1 MAHHVYA
8 QEGVSILSEIVS
20 TENKKAG
27 KNLSVKSINTP
38 KSVINAPAKN
48 KKPLFLL
55 KETLQTDPLNDA
67 KNAQGISILS
77 DIETVT
83 IKSDVYV
90 PSATSTN
97 NTATPDSSIND
108 KRLIKENNITAP
120 DIPALENDIN
130 TISQA
135 DTVAEIESTKTSSE
149 FISDQAEEKGVDIFT
164 SVVETGDTSQKIIL
178 DKPIRY
184 TEEAV
189 EEGFDEP
196 QAAPLLERSQ
206 KGLDLS
212 EDQQDIQN
220 ARDDF
225 YVGNLKR
232 ALQETYLTNPRIKAQ
247 RQIFETTGETFNQ
260 ALAGWLPT
268 ISLNY
273 NKGRRR
279 NRLNDDWNYVDV
291 EDQQANFDQPLF
303 RGGETWF
310 LMDQADSLTKANA
323 AQLITATQEVMLNA
337 ITAYADVMRD
347 REILELSIDNEAVL
361 KDQLDS
367 SQSRFRYGEATKTD
381 VAQSE
386 SRLAR
391 ALSDVEQARGNLA
404 VSIARFE
411 EIVRRKPSDNLAIID
426 DLPAI
431 PDTLKEVVA
440 LAQLHNPRVLTAD
453 YTESAADDLVN
464 INKARLLP
472 DVTLR
477 ASTGRSEGTGFQ
489 GVDFDTDTVLINVNL
504 PLYQGGAQYSRVRE
518 SKIQKSRR
526 RFELL
531 GVRNEIEQQ
540 AIGAWEGYRTAVSV
554 IEAQDTAIE
563 AAEIALD
570 GVKQE
575 QLYGARTVLEVLDAK
590 QELFIARVNR
600 TRSERNKI
608 VSWYNI
614 LSITGQLSPQTLE
627 LDIETYNPDEEIK
640 RVKYQFIGF

>member
-1 MAHHVYA
+1 MKIKTFILLSTVSLLAHNAYA
-8 QEGVSILSEIVS
+8 QEGVSILSEIIEEDNKNVAAS
-20 TENKKAG
+20 SEPVIVLEVEPDTQEKTE
-27 KNLSVKSINTP
+27 LSYQDDVYSPTQDEGVN
-38 KSVINAPAKN
+38 
-48 KKPLFLL
+48 
-55 KETLQTDPLNDA
+55 
-67 KNAQGISILS
+67 ILS
-77 DIETVT
+77 EVTASQGDAYKPSTGDETSQDIILDDEFKLKDKKEPDIQALKKDIQDIEE
-83 IKSDVYV
+83 
-90 PSATSTN
+90 A
-97 NTATPDSSIND
+97 
-108 KRLIKENNITAP
+108 E
-120 DIPALENDIN
+120 
-130 TISQA
+130 TIS
-135 DTVAEIESTKTSSE
+135 EIESITDDTQFVSP
-149 FISDQAEEKGVDIFT
+149 QASPEGVDIF
-164 SVVETGDTSQKIIL
+164 SEVVETNKAPEATTFDESVEYT
-178 DKPIRY
+178 DKAI
-184 TEEAV
+184 EKE
-189 EEGFDEP
+189 FDEP
-196 QAAPLLERSQ
+196 QAAPLLESSDDGFDSAVIAEEEVSDAQ
-206 KGLDLS
+206 S
-212 EDQQDIQN
+212 
-220 ARDDF
+220 DF

-232 ALQETYLTNPRIKAQ
+232 ALQETYISNPRIKAQ
-247 RQIFETTGETFNQ
+247 RQVFETTGETYNQ

-279 NRLNDDWNYVDV
+279 NRLDGEWNYVDM
-291 EDQQANFDQPLF
+291 EDQQANIDQPLF

-310 LMDQADSLTKANA
+310 LMDQANSLTKANA
-323 AQLITATQEVMLNA
+323 AQLITVTQDVMINA
-337 ITAYADVMRD
+337 ITAYTDVMRD
-347 REILELSIDNEAVL
+347 REILNLSVENESVL
-361 KDQLDS
+361 KEQLDS
-367 SQSRFRYGEATKTD
+367 SRSRYDLGEATKTD

-404 VSIARFE
+404 VSVARFE
-411 EIVRRKPSDNLAIID
+411 EVVRRKPSDDLSPVQ
-426 DLPAI
+426 DLPPI
-431 PDTLKEVVA
+431 PQTLEEVIS

-453 YTESAADDLVN
+453 HTESAAEDLVN

-477 ASTGRSEGTGFQ
+477 ASAGRSEGTGFQ

-540 AIGAWEGYRTAVSV
+540 AIQAWEGYRTAVAV
-554 IEAQDTAIE
+554 IEAQDAAIE

-575 QLYGARTVLEVLDAK
+575 QLYGSRTVLEVLDAK

-614 LSITGQLSPQTLE
+614 LSITGQLSPETLN
-627 LDIETYNPDEEIK
+627 LDLEAYDPEKEIE